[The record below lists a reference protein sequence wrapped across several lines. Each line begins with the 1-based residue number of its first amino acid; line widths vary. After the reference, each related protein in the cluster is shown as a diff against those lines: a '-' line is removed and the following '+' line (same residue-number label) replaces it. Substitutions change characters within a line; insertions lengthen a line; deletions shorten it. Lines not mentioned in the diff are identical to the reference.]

1 MDRRSFLATG
11 VSLAGVLSAGCA
23 GCAGRSRTSLSMVP
37 VSDADIADRV
47 TPRLVP
53 REGAAA
59 DQPDEEVRL
68 VESAL
73 AGDRPTAQGTSPP
86 VPETEAFVADGR
98 VYSLAHEVIESVP
111 ATTFPFTLN
120 PVDGSG
126 ADSESIPIG
135 ELPEVD
141 REQLA
146 EFGLL
151 DESDPF
157 LGFGSTMLY
166 LDSELPA
173 SMLVPEPAFPVLVWP
188 EAAGRIEVDEG
199 YDSELKTYRYTTSV
213 VAESAGEYGRRIRA
227 DHEFRLSGLSAEERD
242 IVLEAMR
249 RPRERYRDRDTG
261 GNDSTTEG
269 GGLDDEG
276 YVVGEDETAPPA
288 LRSLFR
294 RFESERG
301 LHDDP
306 GEQERQGTYLVRFE
320 GQVYWTE
327 VRIGAGYTPTGS
339 E

>member
-11 VSLAGVLSAGCA
+11 VSLAGVLSAGCT

-37 VSDADIADRV
+37 VSDADIARRV

-53 REGAAA
+53 RVGAEA

-73 AGDRPTAQGTSPP
+73 AGERPTAQGTSPP

-98 VYSLAHEVIESVP
+98 VYSLSHEVIESDP

-120 PVDGSG
+120 PVDGSVSE
-126 ADSESIPIG
+126 SESIPIG

-173 SMLVPEPAFPVLVWP
+173 SMLVPEPEFPILVWP
-188 EAAGRIEVDEG
+188 EAAGRLEVDEG
-199 YDSELKTYRYTTSV
+199 YDSELKTYRYTTSL
-213 VAESAGEYGRRIRA
+213 VAESAAEYGRRIRD
-227 DHEFRLSGLSAEERD
+227 DHEFRLSGLSAEERE
-242 IVLEAMR
+242 IVREAMR
-249 RPRERYRDRDTG
+249 RPRERYRDVEE
-261 GNDSTTEG
+261 NASATEG
-269 GGLDDEG
+269 GELDEEG

-301 LHDDP
+301 LYDDP
-306 GEQERQGTYLVRFE
+306 GEQERQGTYLVRYE
-320 GQVYWTE
+320 EQVYWTV
-327 VRIGAGYTPTGS
+327 VRVGAGYTPTES
-339 E
+339 